1 MTNIKSLRPNEI
13 KIDEKSC
20 KNIIVYYNGY
30 ITVKKF
36 TFAKINRV
44 NHICLIINKKIATN
58 I

>member
-1 MTNIKSLRPNEI
+1 MTNIKTLKPYEI

-20 KNIIVYYNGY
+20 KNIIVYYNRY

-36 TFAKINRV
+36 SFTKINRV